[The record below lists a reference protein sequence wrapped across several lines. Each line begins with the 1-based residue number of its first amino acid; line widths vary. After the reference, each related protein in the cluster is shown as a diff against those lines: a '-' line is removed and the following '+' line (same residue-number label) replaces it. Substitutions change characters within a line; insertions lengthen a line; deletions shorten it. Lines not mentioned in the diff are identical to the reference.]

1 MPRPIWRHLCV
12 DMQRMF
18 YEQTPW
24 HVEWMGGVL
33 PAVEEVVGRYARETI
48 VTRFMPPIDASSAP
62 GAWQS
67 YYKRW
72 ESMTLHALP
81 KEMVEVIPSLR
92 KFIPPARIFDK
103 TTYSP
108 WTSGQL
114 HRILSQEHVSSVVVS
129 GGETDVC
136 VLGTVLGAIDLGYHV
151 VVLSDAVCS
160 GADATHDA
168 ALKLLRD
175 RFAIQLEMMT
185 TESFL
190 SIAR

>member
-12 DMQRMF
+12 DMKRMP

-24 HVEWMGGVL
+24 HVESMCGVL
-33 PAVEEVVGRYARETI
+33 PAIEEVVGRYARETI
-48 VTRFMPPIDASSAP
+48 FTRFMPLTDASSALS
-62 GAWQS
+62 AWES

-92 KFIPPARIFDK
+92 KVIPPARMFDK

-114 HRILSQEHVSSVVVS
+114 YRVLSQEHVSSVVVL

-136 VLGTVLGAIDLGYHV
+136 VLGTVLGAIDLG
-151 VVLSDAVCS
+151 
-160 GADATHDA
+160 
-168 ALKLLRD
+168 
-175 RFAIQLEMMT
+175 
-185 TESFL
+185 
-190 SIAR
+190 